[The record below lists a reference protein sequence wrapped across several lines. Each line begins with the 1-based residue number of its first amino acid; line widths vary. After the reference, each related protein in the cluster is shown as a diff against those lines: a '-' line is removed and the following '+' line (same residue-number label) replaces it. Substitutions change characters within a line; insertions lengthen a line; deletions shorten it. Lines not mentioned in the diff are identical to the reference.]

1 MSDAFKI
8 VKIFRGYLGK
18 SRIDKIT
25 NINLSCNLRILAAEA
40 KERSVRIHAIK
51 LKNDNF

>member
-8 VKIFRGYLGK
+8 VKIFRGYLAK

-40 KERSVRIHAIK
+40 KERSGEFMQSS